1 MRVLIMDWKYVPEL
15 CMRQLMFLAIL
26 VLAAL
31 IGSVIPSP
39 AQDVEE
45 VIRKIDELYRADSSY
60 AKLEM
65 EIVTPHWKRSLLMDT
80 WTEDTTKTFIRILSP
95 PKEKGLAT
103 LRLKNEMW
111 NYLPRVNKV
120 MKVPPS
126 MMMGS
131 WMGSDFT
138 NDDLVKEFTLVDDY
152 THRFVQPQDAKPDLL
167 YIESVPREDLPVVWG
182 RIVGAIT
189 KNDYLP
195 VWNRYYDERD
205 QLMRVME
212 YKEVKRLGGRMI
224 PSVMELIP
232 QDKDGQKTVLRYLSA
247 EFNIHHPEDMFSLR
261 NLRSRN

>member
-1 MRVLIMDWKYVPEL
+1 MNRKPPPILLPAMLI
-15 CMRQLMFLAIL
+15 LAIL
-26 VLAAL
+26 CGFAM
-31 IGSVIPSP
+31 PSP
-39 AQDVEE
+39 AQDVKE

-60 AKLEM
+60 AQLEM
-65 EIVTPHWKRSLLMDT
+65 EIVTPHWKRTLLLDS

-103 LRLKNEMW
+103 LRLKSEMW

-138 NDDLVKEFTLVDDY
+138 NDDLVKEFTMVDDY
-152 THRFVQPQDAKPDLL
+152 THRFIQPQDAEPDLL
-167 YIESVPREDLPVVWG
+167 YIESIPREDLPVVWG

-189 KNDYLP
+189 KDGYLP
-195 VWNRYYDERD
+195 VWNRYYDEQD
-205 QLMRVME
+205 KLMRVID
-212 YKEVKRLGGRMI
+212 YKEVKRLGGRLL

-247 EFNIHHPEDMFSLR
+247 EFNIRHLEEIFSLR